1 MSFTETDEEISLIM
15 EDDYLNELLEYN
27 DVGLEIEPTTWRALQ
42 LMVGTAGESMLACC
56 CCCCCCCCGL
66 TNY

>member
-1 MSFTETDEEISLIM
+1 M